1 MQSPSIDE
9 GLDCKYGASTESGEM
24 SADMAKSC
32 KKHKSRR
39 TDDSDCDLPIA
50 TSDDSY
56 PPPTQSSRIALNGL
70 PRSSP
75 PTSSENGDEHG
86 VEGNT
91 SREQGFSGGQ
101 AAEIFPY
108 SDIPKRTDGT
118 IDNGVFLEG
127 FATLLGL
134 NRFTDVQQA
143 WKGVF
148 ASIGSRRTIG
158 GPGESL
164 AYRGFHNAVVT
175 ADFYMRELCRIL
187 ELIES
192 ARRKQLNSIR
202 WPLTLIPL
210 SRDVID
216 DDLQDLY
223 EPEPLDVF
231 QVLKVVAFFIRR
243 FRMKTPA
250 DPPVEDSSG
259 LIYPTFPGGA
269 NGKDIPLTPEVAF
282 QALKEPKKYP
292 GIMFAGWKTAAD
304 VLMSMDKHTTCPTHF
319 AQGSPIQN
327 GHARDVEGLCK
338 LNCGC
343 PILTSLLEL
352 WIEKAA
358 AASGVPVC
366 GDAGVTLERA
376 SWTTERLWM
385 TQAAMEEVSGLD
397 IQQLFLPL
405 PERMD
410 LTMMWAFKRTL
421 KLRENHKASLML
433 QRSFELFVKYRE
445 MMEGDE

>member
-50 TSDDSY
+50 TRTIRTHPNPIFKDSM
-56 PPPTQSSRIALNGL
+56 NGL
-70 PRSSP
+70 PEVLLRRQARMEMSMGLKGIRQESKVSPVDKRRRSFHTP
-75 PTSSENGDEHG
+75 
-86 VEGNT
+86 
-91 SREQGFSGGQ
+91 
-101 AAEIFPY
+101 IFPKEQMEQL
-108 SDIPKRTDGT
+108 ITVVRTNSLALA
-118 IDNGVFLEG
+118 ISLNVCQVFLEG

-223 EPEPLDVF
+223 EP
-231 QVLKVVAFFIRR
+231 
-243 FRMKTPA
+243 
-250 DPPVEDSSG
+250 DPW
-259 LIYPTFPGGA
+259 TFLGTDLSNVSWGA